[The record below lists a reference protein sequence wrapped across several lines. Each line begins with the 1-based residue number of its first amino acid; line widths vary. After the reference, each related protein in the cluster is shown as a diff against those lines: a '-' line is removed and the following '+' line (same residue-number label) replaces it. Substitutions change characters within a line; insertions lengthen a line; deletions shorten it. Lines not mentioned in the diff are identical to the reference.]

1 MFKYIQFHIWEMK
14 EHMHVC
20 FSIESVVSTHSVAN
34 KFQMRFFEWM
44 MCCDTNF
51 QFWNRTE
58 LNKYPKLHLNCII
71 LWMFSQLYTI
81 HNLQWKSE
89 CWIFFQWKYNV
100 WLKCFVVVVVVWK
113 LLECIYWSTFQWK
126 CIFHL
131 TFNGEPILPCMMH
144 DARCTMHVK
153 THYKCLQIFKHQH
166 LQRIQTYFW
175 CLYLYFDGFFV
186 HTFQKWKIWM
196 RAIFVFEIII
206 HPKCMY
212 IWRPKQKFNDLITF
226 WKISYCFCKQF
237 RNSLIH
243 YEH

>member
-1 MFKYIQFHIWEMK
+1 MK

-20 FSIESVVSTHSVAN
+20 FSIESVVGTHSVAN

-144 DARCTMHVK
+144 DERCTWKHTTNACK
-153 THYKCLQIFKHQH
+153 YLNISICNAFKPIFDVYICILMAFLFIHFKN
-166 LQRIQTYFW
+166 
-175 CLYLYFDGFFV
+175 G
-186 HTFQKWKIWM
+186 K
-196 RAIFVFEIII
+196 FECERYSFL
-206 HPKCMY
+206 K
-212 IWRPKQKFNDLITF
+212 
-226 WKISYCFCKQF
+226 
-237 RNSLIH
+237 
-243 YEH
+243 